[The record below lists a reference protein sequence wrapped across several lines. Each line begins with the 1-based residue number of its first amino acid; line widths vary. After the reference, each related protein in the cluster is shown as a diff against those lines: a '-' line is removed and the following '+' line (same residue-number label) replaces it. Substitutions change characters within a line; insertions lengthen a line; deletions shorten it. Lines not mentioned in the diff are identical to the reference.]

1 MAVFERLGK
10 KYVWLNIPQ
19 FVAELPEALANDE
32 EFVLKV
38 QKAYLNQVV
47 FNHGWGFT
55 VRHKGWRIRFDLE
68 NTTKNKI
75 PRIYEPCIEEEPKA
89 VQITLDGNAVSI
101 LVGKPR
107 KFRPVRGIYEK
118 GYGRKWEENEI

>member
-10 KYVWLNIPQ
+10 KYVWLNYPR
-19 FVAELPEALANDE
+19 FVAELPEALAGDE

-38 QKAYLNQVV
+38 QRAYLNQVV

-55 VRHKGWRIRFDLE
+55 VRHRGWRVRFDLQ

-75 PRIYEPCIEEEPKA
+75 PRIYEGYVEEAPETI
-89 VQITLDGNAVSI
+89 QTI
-101 LVGKPR
+101 LTEV
-107 KFRPVRGIYEK
+107 Y
-118 GYGRKWEENEI
+118 

>member
-1 MAVFERLGK
+1 MTVFERQGK
-10 KYVWLNIPQ
+10 KYVWLNYPG
-19 FVAELPEALANDE
+19 FVAELPDVLADDE

-55 VRHKGWRIRFDLE
+55 VQHKGWRIRFDLE

-75 PRIYEPCIEEEPKA
+75 PRIYEPCIEEEPKTIQTILTEA
-89 VQITLDGNAVSI
+89 IT
-101 LVGKPR
+101 K
-107 KFRPVRGIYEK
+107 
-118 GYGRKWEENEI
+118 